1 MPNGKA
7 ITMHIKTFSRSF
19 RRLAWAVTLIVPLSA
34 VLTACD
40 LDKVLKVNDPDTVN
54 PGTLEDPRA
63 LGQVVGGA
71 IRDFQDGYS
80 GSGDAFMAVSALMSD
95 EFYSTGTF
103 TTRTATDRRDQ
114 FPIAQGN
121 TSDGAYVNLQ
131 FARRALKDAATRL
144 ADAEGTSDPDYALL
158 KALEGYTYV
167 ALAEGYCGYIPF
179 SEIEDGAYVEGAPIS
194 ATAALEA
201 SLPIFDIAINLG
213 SDLARIGK
221 GRALV
226 NLGRYSEA
234 AAVVASVDTDYVYY
248 LENSSSSSIPS
259 NPFYSLQANGRY
271 SMGQF
276 EGANG
281 LPFRDP
287 SDTDSWD
294 PDNADP
300 RVPWVNDGPGFDP
313 SLGDVAMAKYFSF
326 DDDNILAD
334 GVEARLI
341 EAEAA
346 LNSGGDWI
354 GILNA
359 LRDDSE
365 TLIPLRTTMVMDDL
379 TLAPLAATGTPEG
392 DLMLLMEE
400 RAWWMW
406 GTGHRLGDLRRL
418 VRNYTMN
425 AEDVYPSGDYHKGAF
440 YGTDVVFLLDFDE
453 GNNTLF
459 DPNSCSPISVQ

>member
-7 ITMHIKTFSRSF
+7 INMHIKTFSRSF

-54 PGTLEDPRA
+54 PGTLDDPRA

-80 GSGDAFMAVSALMSD
+80 GSGDAYMAVSALISD

-131 FARRALKDAATRL
+131 FARRALKDAAARL
-144 ADAEGTSDPDYALL
+144 AEAEGTSDPDYALL

-167 ALAEGYCGYIPF
+167 TLAEGYCGYIPF
-179 SEIEDGAYVEGAPIS
+179 SEIEDGAYVEGAPIT

-201 SLPIFDIAINLG
+201 SLPIFDVAINLG
-213 SDLARIGK
+213 SDLARVGK

-271 SMGQF
+271 SMGQG
-276 EGANG
+276 EGGNG
-281 LPFRDP
+281 INFRDP
-287 SDTDSWD
+287 SNTDSWD

-313 SLGDVAMAKYFSF
+313 ALGDIAMAKYFSF

-341 EAEAA
+341 EAEANLA
-346 LNSGGDWI
+346 GAVA
-354 GILNA
+354 ILND
-359 LRDDSE
+359 LRSQSE
-365 TLIPLRTTMVMDDL
+365 DLIPLRTTMLMDDL
-379 TLAPLAATGTPEG
+379 TLAPLVDPGNDA
-392 DLMLLMEE
+392 DRLKMVMDE

-406 GTGHRLGDLRRL
+406 GTGHRLGDLRRM
-418 VRNYTMN
+418 VREYGMD
-425 AEDVYPSGDYHKGAF
+425 AEDVYPSGAYHKGAT

-453 GNNTLF
+453 GNNSLF
-459 DPNSCSPISVQ
+459 DPNSCSPISVN

>member
-1 MPNGKA
+1 
-7 ITMHIKTFSRSF
+7 MHNKTYSRSF
-19 RRLAWAVTLIVPLSA
+19 RRLAWAVTLILPLSA
-34 VLTACD
+34 ALTACD

-54 PGTLEDPRA
+54 PGTLDDPRA
-63 LGQVVGGA
+63 LSQVVGGA
-71 IRDFQDGYS
+71 IRDFQDGYA
-80 GSGDAFMAVSALMSD
+80 GSGDRFMAVSALMSD

-103 TTRTATDRRDQ
+103 TTRTATDRRNQ

-121 TSDGAYVNLQ
+121 TSDGTYVDLQ
-131 FARRALKDAATRL
+131 FARRALGEAAVRL
-144 ADAEGTSDPDYALL
+144 AEAEGTSDPDYALL
-158 KALEGYTYV
+158 KAMEGYTYV

-179 SEIEDGAYVEGAPIS
+179 SSIEDGNYVEGVPLT

-201 SLPIFDIAINLG
+201 SLPVFDIAINLG

-234 AAVVASVDTDYVYY
+234 AAAVASVDTDYVYY
-248 LENSSSSSIPS
+248 LEHSSSSSIPS

-271 SMGQF
+271 SMGQV
-276 EGANG
+276 EGTNG

-287 SDTDSWD
+287 SNTDPWD

-300 RVPWVNDGPGFDP
+300 RVPWINDGPGFDP
-313 SLGDVAMAKYFSF
+313 GLGDVAMAKYFSF
-326 DDDNILAD
+326 DDDVILAD

-346 LNSGGDWI
+346 LNGSGDWV

-359 LRDDSE
+359 LRADADN
-365 TLIPLRTTMVMDDL
+365 LIPLRTTMPPTDM
-379 TLAPLAATGTPEG
+379 TLAPLSATGTPEG
-392 DLMLLMEE
+392 DIMLLMEE
-400 RAWWMW
+400 RAWWLW
-406 GTGHRLGDLRRL
+406 GTGHRLGDMRRM
-418 VRNYTMN
+418 VRNYTMT
-425 AEDVYPSGDYHKGAF
+425 AGDIYPNGDYHKGGV
-440 YGTDVVFLLDFDE
+440 YGSDVVFLLDFDE

-459 DPNSCSPISVQ
+459 DPESCSPVSVQ

>member
-1 MPNGKA
+1 
-7 ITMHIKTFSRSF
+7 MHIKTYSRSF

-34 VLTACD
+34 ALTACD
-40 LDKVLKVNDPDTVN
+40 LNEVLQVNDPDTVN
-54 PGTLEDPRA
+54 PGTLDDPRA

-121 TSDGAYVNLQ
+121 TSDGSYVNLQ
-131 FARRALKDAATRL
+131 FARRGLKEAAVRL
-144 ADAEGTSDPDYALL
+144 AEAEGTSDPDYALL

-179 SEIEDGAYVEGAPIS
+179 SEIEDGNYVEGAPL
-194 ATAALEA
+194 TAVQALEE
-201 SLPIFDIAINLG
+201 SLPVFDVAIALG

-300 RVPWVNDGPGFDP
+300 RVPWINDGPGFDP
-313 SLGDVAMAKYFSF
+313 ALGDIAMAKYFSF

-341 EAEAA
+341 EAEANLA
-346 LNSGGDWI
+346 GAVA
-354 GILNA
+354 ILND
-359 LRDDSE
+359 LRSQSE
-365 TLIPLRTTMVMDDL
+365 DLIPLRTTMLMDDL
-379 TLAPLAATGTPEG
+379 TLPALSDPGNDADRLA
-392 DLMLLMEE
+392 LVMEE
-400 RAWWMW
+400 RAWWLW
-406 GTGHRLGDLRRL
+406 GTGHRLGDLRRM
-418 VRNYTMN
+418 VRNYSMN

-440 YGTDVVFLLDFDE
+440 YGADVTFLLDFDE

-459 DPNSCSPISVQ
+459 DTELCNALSVN